1 MLRCTGLF
9 DFLGF
14 SFQPISKKLKT
25 GGSFLQYD
33 CKMSRKSKLRI
44 LQTIRDLRLN
54 SKHHSSIQDLAI
66 LLNPKIRGWIRY
78 YAAIN
83 PRGLKPVF
91 YYLHHRIL
99 NWIVKKFKS
108 FKGSKVRAIAW
119 LRAIERSFPNLFYH
133 WEMGYKL
140 F

>member
-1 MLRCTGLF
+1 VGSALEQQAPLVDSR
-9 DFLGF
+9 F
-14 SFQPISKKLKT
+14 SNP
-25 GGSFLQYD
+25 
-33 CKMSRKSKLRI
+33 
-44 LQTIRDLRLN
+44 
-54 SKHHSSIQDLAI
+54 A
-66 LLNPKIRGWIRY
+66 NPKIRGWIRY

-83 PRGLKPVF
+83 PRSLKPVF

-99 NWIVKKFKS
+99 NWTVKKFKG